1 MVAEME
7 AEALEQAHK
16 LDQMLKVRD
25 QDQAGKEQA
34 EISSLIGSQDSEEE
48 NVRIFRSFLCLKAK
62 QPPLV
67 LSNCFR
73 KSFKKLHES
82 YDKPYDEHF
91 VSRIF
96 PKYNRSGSHLTTY
109 THHVTL

>member
-48 NVRIFRSFLCLKAK
+48 NVRILGVSF
-62 QPPLV
+62 V
-67 LSNCFR
+67 
-73 KSFKKLHES
+73 
-82 YDKPYDEHF
+82 
-91 VSRIF
+91 
-96 PKYNRSGSHLTTY
+96 
-109 THHVTL
+109 

>member
-1 MVAEME
+1 MESHLSEKTTHQTHQVESFRKMVAEME

-48 NVRIFRSFLCLKAK
+48 NVRIFML
-62 QPPLV
+62 
-67 LSNCFR
+67 
-73 KSFKKLHES
+73 
-82 YDKPYDEHF
+82 Y
-91 VSRIF
+91 
-96 PKYNRSGSHLTTY
+96 
-109 THHVTL
+109 